1 MKPQVYD
8 FEGVVPVIDPSAYV
22 HPSAVLIGDVWIG
35 AGCYVGAGA
44 VFRGDFGRIELH
56 EDANVQTTVW
66 FIRCPILTVSWSDA
80 AIWVTAL

>member
-35 AGCYVGAGA
+35 DREEYRLVVYGKDGKHK
-44 VFRGDFGRIELH
+44 RTIQMLSLIH
-56 EDANVQTTVW
+56 
-66 FIRCPILTVSWSDA
+66 ILTLPTTPYV
-80 AIWVTAL
+80 

>member
-35 AGCYVGAGA
+35 AGCYVGAGDRKS
-44 VFRGDFGRIELH
+44 V
-56 EDANVQTTVW
+56 V
-66 FIRCPILTVSWSDA
+66 
-80 AIWVTAL
+80 

>member
-1 MKPQVYD
+1 MAQQPESGGKPQVYD

-44 VFRGDFGRIELH
+44 VFRGDFGRIELQA
-56 EDANVQTTVW
+56 DANVQDNCVVHSL
-66 FIRCPILTVSWSDA
+66 P
-80 AIWVTAL
+80 